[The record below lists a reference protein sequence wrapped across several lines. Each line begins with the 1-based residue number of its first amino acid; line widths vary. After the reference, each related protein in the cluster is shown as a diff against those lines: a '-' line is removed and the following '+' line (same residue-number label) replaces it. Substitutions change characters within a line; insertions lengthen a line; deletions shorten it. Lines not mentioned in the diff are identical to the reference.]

1 MIRYFAE
8 HPTVANLL
16 MLLLLALGLSS
27 LPSIKRETFPDFAAQ
42 EVEAKVV
49 YPGASAEDVEE
60 AICQRL
66 EDAVDSISEVSETR
80 CESREGLAT
89 LVAKM
94 TDGDDIDRFLNDV
107 KSEIEAISTLPEQA
121 ETPTIRQL
129 GRTDR
134 VVSIALTGPM
144 TPTALKA
151 YAEQLK
157 DRLQALPNVSQVT
170 VQGFSDHQL
179 RIEIPIHVLHQYGL
193 SMSAVADVIARQ
205 NLRLPAGALETR
217 ERDIL
222 IRFDDQRQDALALA
236 NLIVVAGDSGGEI
249 RLGEI
254 ATITDRFE
262 LDEERILIDGQRAA
276 LLAVTKTKSE
286 DTLTVVE
293 QVKQFVERE
302 RQLAPPGVQLSL
314 TQDIASIVDD
324 RLRLLTRNGLQGLVL
339 VFLTMWLFF
348 QLRFAFWVSM
358 GLPVAFLG
366 GLFGMAWLGVS
377 INMLSMV
384 ALLIALG
391 LLMDD
396 AIVIAENIA
405 TQLNRGK
412 SAMEAAI
419 CGAREVAP
427 GVLSSFLTS
436 VAVFGP
442 LAFLEGDIGKVMKVI
457 PVVLILVLAV
467 SLIEAFL
474 ILPHHLAH
482 SLRHVHQAAHKQ
494 TGSRFRQRFEQGLD
508 WVRETLLGRLID
520 TVIHA
525 RYLFV
530 GVVIGVFLISL
541 GMLLSGQLKFQAFP
555 DIEGDLIEARLLLP
569 QGTPLW
575 RTEQI
580 IEQLSNGLAQVNAEF
595 QPLQP
600 QQQPLVRQVSIRYNS
615 NSDAYETGPHVATI
629 TADLLT
635 AERRN
640 GRLEDILQRWREA
653 TGPTPGVISL
663 SFKEPT
669 IGPGGL
675 AIDIRLQGS
684 DLDALKAASLAL
696 QEWLGHYRG
705 VVDLSDDLR
714 PGKPELRLALRDGAL
729 ALGVDASLIANQVRA
744 AFQGVTA
751 LEIQVGRESYEI
763 DVRLQAADQASLDA
777 LRDLPITTASGLQI
791 PLSEVATISQD
802 RGYAR
807 INRID
812 GLRTVTIQGD
822 IDTRLANTREVIQDT
837 EQRFLPELQQRFPGV
852 QIALEGQAAETSTT
866 GNSLQRGFLLGLL
879 GIFILL
885 SFQFR
890 SYLEPIAVMTAI
902 PLALIGVVWGHL
914 AMGLELSM
922 PSMMGFVSL
931 AGIVVNDSI
940 LLVTFLKLRQR
951 EGMATMDAA
960 KQASRDRF
968 RAVLLTSLTT
978 IAGLLPLLA
987 EKSLQAQV
995 LIPLVTSIVFGL
1007 LATTLLVLLVVPSL
1021 YSILDD
1027 FGLTAAQQTEPKGL
1041 TTSPSPPAGEA
1052 DHAAR

>member
-1 MIRYFAE
+1 VIRYFAA
-8 HPTVANLL
+8 HPTIANLL
-16 MLLLLALGLSS
+16 MVLLLVVGLSA
-27 LPSIKRETFPDFAAQ
+27 LPSIKRETFPDFAPE
-42 EVEAKVV
+42 EVQVRVV
-49 YPGASAEDVEE
+49 YPGASAENVEE

-66 EDAVDSISEVSETR
+66 EDAVETLSEVSETR
-80 CESREGLAT
+80 CEAREGMAT

-94 TDGDDIDRFLNDV
+94 IDGSDIDRFLNDV
-107 KSEIEAISTLPEQA
+107 KSEIEAITTLPEQA
-121 ETPTIRQL
+121 EAPTIRQL
-129 GRTDR
+129 GRTDQ
-134 VVSIALTGPM
+134 VVSVAVTGPM
-144 TPTALKA
+144 TPPALKA

-170 VQGFSDHQL
+170 VQGFSEHQL
-179 RIEIPIHVLHQYGL
+179 RIEIPAYVLHQYGL
-193 SMSAVADVIARQ
+193 SMSDIATIIARQ
-205 NLRLPAGALETR
+205 NLRLPVGALETR

-222 IRFDDQRQDALALA
+222 IRFDDQRQSVQALAD
-236 NLIVVAGDSGGEI
+236 LIVVAGANGGEI

-254 ATITDRFE
+254 ATISDRFE
-262 LDEERILIDGQRAA
+262 LDEERFLLDGQRAA
-276 LLAVTKTKSE
+276 LLAVTKTKAE

-293 QVKQFVERE
+293 QVKRFIERE
-302 RQLAPPGVQLSL
+302 RQIAPPDVRFSL
-314 TQDIASIVDD
+314 TQDIASIVED
-324 RLRLLTRNGLQGLVL
+324 RLSLLTRNGLQGLVL
-339 VFLTMWLFF
+339 VFLVMWLFF
-348 QLRFAFWVSM
+348 RLRFAFWVAM

-366 GLFGMAWLGVS
+366 GLFGMAWLGIS

-405 TQLNRGK
+405 TQLNKGK
-412 SAMEAAI
+412 SALEAAI
-419 CGAREVAP
+419 DGTREVGP

-436 VAVFGP
+436 IAVFGP

-474 ILPHHLAH
+474 ILPHHLAE
-482 SLRHVHQAAHKQ
+482 SLRSAHERPP
-494 TGSRFRQRFEQGLD
+494 GRFRRGFERSLEGL
-508 WVRETLLGRLID
+508 REKVLGRLID
-520 TVIHA
+520 GVIHH
-525 RYLFV
+525 RYFFIGLV
-530 GVVIGVFLISL
+530 LGVFLISL
-541 GMLLSGQLKFQAFP
+541 GMLLSGKLKFQAFP
-555 DIEGDLIEARLLLP
+555 DIEGDVIVARVLLP
-569 QGTPLW
+569 QGTPLE
-575 RTEQI
+575 RTEQVVAK
-580 IEQLSNGLAQVNAEF
+580 LSTALARVNQEF

-600 QQQPLVRQVSIRYNS
+600 EQQPLVQQLSVRFN
-615 NSDAYETGPHVATI
+615 NNLDAHETGPHVATI

-640 GRLEDILQRWREA
+640 GRLERILQRWREE
-653 TGPTPGVISL
+653 TGPIPGVISL
-663 SFKEPT
+663 TFKEPS

-675 AIDIRLQGS
+675 AIDIRLQGT
-684 DLDALKAASLAL
+684 DLAQLKAASNAL
-696 QEWLGHYRG
+696 RDWLNRYRG
-705 VVDLSDDLR
+705 VVDLIDDLR

-729 ALGVDASLIANQVRA
+729 ALGVDASLIATQLRA
-744 AFQGVTA
+744 AFQGITA
-751 LEIQVGRESYEI
+751 LEIQVGPESYEI
-763 DVRLQAADQASLDA
+763 DVRLQKQEQADLDT
-777 LRDLPITTASGLQI
+777 LRDLPIITAAGLKI
-791 PLSEVATISQD
+791 PLSEVATISWE

-812 GLRTVTIQGD
+812 GLRTVTLQGD
-822 IDTRLANTREVIQDT
+822 VDTRLANTREVIQDT
-837 EQRFLPELQQRFPGV
+837 AQRFLPELQQRFPGV
-852 QIALEGQAAETSTT
+852 QVALEGQAAETSTT
-866 GNSLQRGFLLGLL
+866 GNSLRRGFLLGLL
-879 GIFILL
+879 GIFLLL

-890 SYLEPIAVMTAI
+890 SYLEPITVMVAI

-922 PSMMGFVSL
+922 PSMMGFASL

-940 LLVTFLKLRQR
+940 LLVTFVKLRQGQGLSTP
-951 EGMATMDAA
+951 EAA

-1007 LATTLLVLLVVPSL
+1007 LATTVLVLLVVPSL

-1027 FGLTAAQQTEPKGL
+1027 FGLTAAQASA
-1041 TTSPSPPAGEA
+1041 TTSPPPLAAGA
-1052 DHAAR
+1052 DPAAR

>member
-1 MIRYFAE
+1 MIRYFAA

-16 MLLLLALGLSS
+16 MVLLLALGLSA
-27 LPSIKRETFPDFAAQ
+27 LPNIKRETFPDFAPE
-42 EVEAKVV
+42 EVEARVV
-49 YPGASAEDVEE
+49 YPGASAEDVEN
-60 AICQRL
+60 AVCQRL
-66 EDAVDSISEVSETR
+66 EDAVDAISEVSETR

-89 LVAKM
+89 LVVKM
-94 TDGDDIDRFLNDV
+94 IDGGDIDRFLNDV
-107 KSEIEAISTLPEQA
+107 KSEIEAITTLPEQA
-121 ETPTIRQL
+121 EAPTIRQL

-134 VVSIALTGPM
+134 VVSVAVTGPM
-144 TPTALKA
+144 SVTDLKA

-157 DRLQALPNVSQVT
+157 DRLQAQPNVSQVT
-170 VQGFSDHQL
+170 IQGFSDRQL
-179 RIEIPIHVLHQYGL
+179 RIEIPAHVLHQYGL
-193 SMSAVADVIARQ
+193 SMSDIAGIITRQ
-205 NLRLPAGALETR
+205 NLRLPAGGLETR

-222 IRFDDQRQDALALA
+222 VRFDDQRQSVQALADLTVIAGA
-236 NLIVVAGDSGGEI
+236 NGGEI

-254 ATITDRFE
+254 ATISDRFE

-276 LLAVTKTKSE
+276 LLAVTKTKTE

-293 QVKQFVERE
+293 QVKRFAERE
-302 RQLAPPGVQLSL
+302 QQLAPPGVKLNL
-314 TQDIASIVDD
+314 TQDIASIVED
-324 RLRLLTRNGLQGLVL
+324 RLRLLTTNGVQGLIL

-348 QLRFAFWVSM
+348 RLRFAFWVTM

-377 INMLSMV
+377 INMISMV

-405 TQLNRGK
+405 SQLSQGK
-412 SAMEAAI
+412 SALDAAVS
-419 CGAREVAP
+419 GTSQVSP

-436 VAVFGP
+436 LAVFGP

-457 PVVLILVLAV
+457 PIVLILVLAV
-467 SLIEAFL
+467 SLIEAFF

-482 SLRHVHQAAHKQ
+482 SLQHASKQ
-494 TGSRFRQRFEQGLD
+494 SSGRFRQGFERFMVWLRD
-508 WVRETLLGRLID
+508 AVLGRLVD
-520 TVIHA
+520 AVIHA
-525 RYLFV
+525 RYLFI
-530 GVVIGVFLISL
+530 GIVIGVFLISL
-541 GMLLSGQLKFQAFP
+541 GMLLSGKLKFQAFP

-575 RTEQI
+575 RTE
-580 IEQLSNGLAQVNAEF
+580 ELVAQLRAALKRVNAEF
-595 QPLQP
+595 QPMQP
-600 QQQPLVRQVSIRYNS
+600 EQQPLVRQVSVRYNS
-615 NSDAYETGPHVATI
+615 NPDAFESGPHVATV

-640 GRLEDILQRWREA
+640 GRLERILQRWREE
-653 TGPTPGVISL
+653 TGPTPGVINL

-675 AIDIRLQGS
+675 AIDIRLQGV
-684 DLDALKAASLAL
+684 DLDELKAASLAL
-696 QEWLGHYRG
+696 REWLNRYRG

-714 PGKPELRLALRDGAL
+714 PGKPELRLQLRDGAL
-729 ALGVDASLIANQVRA
+729 ALGVDASLIANQLRA
-744 AFQGVTA
+744 ALQGVTA
-751 LEIQVGRESYEI
+751 LEVQVGPESYEI
-763 DVRLQAADQASLDA
+763 DVRLQAQDQASLDA
-777 LRDLPITTASGLQI
+777 LRDLPINTPSGLQI
-791 PLSEVATISQD
+791 PLSEVASIRPE

-812 GLRTVTIQGD
+812 GLRTLTVRGD
-822 IDTRLANTREVIQDT
+822 VDTRLANAREVIQDT
-837 EQRFLPELQQRFPGV
+837 EQQFLPELRQRFPGV
-852 QIALEGQAAETSTT
+852 QVTLEGQAEETSTT
-866 GNSLQRGFLLGLL
+866 GDSLRRGFLLGLL

-902 PLALIGVVWGHL
+902 PLALIGVVWGHM

-922 PSMMGFVSL
+922 PSMIGFVSL

-940 LLVTFLKLRQR
+940 LLVMFLKLRLK
-951 EGMATMDAA
+951 EGLSAADAA

-987 EKSLQAQV
+987 ERSLQAQV

-1027 FGLTAAQQTEPKGL
+1027 LGLTAPRNDALVYEKV
-1041 TTSPSPPAGEA
+1041 A
-1052 DHAAR
+1052 

>member
-1 MIRYFAE
+1 MIRYCAA

-16 MLLLLALGLSS
+16 MILLLALGLSA
-27 LPSIKRETFPDFAAQ
+27 LPNIKRETFPDFAAE
-42 EVEAKVV
+42 EVEARVV
-49 YPGASAEDVEE
+49 YPGASAEDVEN
-60 AICQRL
+60 AVCQRL
-66 EDAVDSISEVSETR
+66 EDAVDAISEVSETR

-89 LVAKM
+89 LVVKM
-94 TDGDDIDRFLNDV
+94 IDGEDIDRFLNDV

-121 ETPTIRQL
+121 ESPTIRQL

-134 VVSIALTGPM
+134 VVSVALTGPM
-144 TPTALKA
+144 SVTDLKA

-157 DRLQALPNVSQVT
+157 VRLQAQPNVSQVT
-170 VQGFSDHQL
+170 IQGFSEHQL
-179 RIEIPIHVLHQYGL
+179 RIELPAHVLHQYGL
-193 SMSAVADVIARQ
+193 SMADIANVITRQ
-205 NLRLPAGALETR
+205 NLRLPTGALETR

-222 IRFDDQRQDALALA
+222 VRFDDQRQSVQELAD
-236 NLIVVAGDSGGEI
+236 LIVVAGSNGGEI

-254 ATITDRFE
+254 ATISDRFE
-262 LDEERILIDGQRAA
+262 LDEERIFIDGQRAA
-276 LLAVTKTKSE
+276 LLAVTKTKIE

-293 QVKQFVERE
+293 QVKRFVERE
-302 RQLAPPGVQLSL
+302 QALAPSGVRLNL
-314 TQDIASIVDD
+314 TQDIASIVED
-324 RLRLLTRNGLQGLVL
+324 RLQLLTTNGLQGLLL

-348 QLRFAFWVSM
+348 RLRFAFWVTM

-377 INMLSMV
+377 INMISMV

-405 TQLNRGK
+405 SHLNQGK
-412 SAMEAAI
+412 SALEAAI
-419 CGAREVAP
+419 AGTQEVAP

-467 SLIEAFL
+467 SLIEAFF

-482 SLRHVHQAAHKQ
+482 SLRHARSQP
-494 TGSRFRQRFEQGLD
+494 TGRFRQGFERFIEWLRD
-508 WVRETLLGRLID
+508 AALGRAVD
-520 TVIHA
+520 AVIHA
-525 RYLFV
+525 RYLFI

-541 GMLLSGQLKFQAFP
+541 GMLLSGKLKFQAFP

-575 RTEQI
+575 RTEEI
-580 IEQLSNGLAQVNAEF
+580 VAQLGSALERVNAEF
-595 QPLQP
+595 QPMQP
-600 QQQPLVRQVSIRYNS
+600 EQQPLVQQVSVRYN
-615 NSDAYETGPHVATI
+615 NNPDAYESGPHVATI
-629 TADLLT
+629 SADLLT

-640 GRLEDILQRWREA
+640 ARLERILQRWREEI
-653 TGPTPGVISL
+653 GPTPGVISL
-663 SFKEPT
+663 NFKEPT

-675 AIDIRLQGS
+675 AIDIRLQGT
-684 DLDALKAASLAL
+684 DLDQLKAASLAL
-696 QEWLGHYRG
+696 RDWLSRYRG
-705 VVDLSDDLR
+705 VLDLSDDLR
-714 PGKPELRLALRDGAL
+714 PGKPELRLRLRDGAL

-744 AFQGVTA
+744 ALQGVTA
-751 LEIQVGRESYEI
+751 LEVQVGTESYEI
-763 DVRLQAADQASLDA
+763 DVRLQAQDQASLDA
-777 LRDLPITTASGLQI
+777 LRDLPVLTPGGMQI
-791 PLSEVATISQD
+791 SLSEVASIQPE

-812 GLRTVTIQGD
+812 GLRTLTVRGD
-822 IDTRLANTREVIQDT
+822 VDTRLANAREVIQDT

-852 QIALEGQAAETSTT
+852 QIALEGQAQETSTT
-866 GNSLQRGFLLGLL
+866 GSSLRRGFLLGLL

-902 PLALIGVVWGHL
+902 PLALIGVIWGHL
-914 AMGLELSM
+914 AMGLDLSM

-940 LLVTFLKLRQR
+940 LLVMFLKKRMG
-951 EGMATMDAA
+951 EGLHAADAA

-1027 FGLTAAQQTEPKGL
+1027 FGLTAPRDDA
-1041 TTSPSPPAGEA
+1041 PAYEKVA
-1052 DHAAR
+1052 